1 MKATA
6 LWGLGIVWICLS
18 AGCAGDGAGPAGG
31 PPTDAPDAAQ
41 DAPAP
46 PEDGCG
52 GDCPVAPLDTLPL
65 ADLLLDVLPDVA
77 DVLPDLGHD
86 DSLAELGEDAPPE
99 LPACDCAP
107 PTVRVTVN
115 DIPDTMN
122 GAGLYLANDGQEH
135 SYHLAL
141 PTWGF
146 VWNVTAD
153 CPCGCEGAA
162 PEAQLATDAAL
173 PIPLSGADFAGDGAA
188 SWRWDVTEAQA
199 LPTPGG
205 GLCARVTD
213 ACGQTAE
220 WGCLLVDLVDPT
232 PALHPFQ
239 PPDPWVMVW
248 RRDHRTIGLAG
259 DGDGFAVWSE
269 AGANGTW
276 DFMEDLWLLG
286 LGTPEPTPEWAALD
300 CGWAQGGNECA
311 VRAVLEATRPE
322 AYKFYFKEEDGTC
335 GDYCADI
342 LFMIEGEAGAPDPG
356 SFQFETL
363 SGDETTRAFSMIGFG
378 GGALEDSLVGL
389 SMSIDPRN
397 DGNEDNAQEGFGC
410 LTTSL
415 FRYIIEAL
423 EEDPG
428 LADLAAMMFGAAMPN
443 LGGVPF
449 GAHPEDHLVVD
460 PDVPDG
466 ELSADGVLR
475 RKTWNLMTDTVG
487 FGLAALVVHEI
498 GHSVGL
504 VAYGAPPHGLFGG
517 EKNAAFVENPAGCA
531 GAHLD
536 TAGLNLMQAG
546 PGSGNGFEISADL
559 LTATVGFNELNAAY
573 LKGQILILP

>member
-1 MKATA
+1 MLTVRVRIGILMVAVVSAACTGGDAAESVVNLHVGEVLDTLADTPPIPEDDCSVDCPQDPWDLFDTA
-6 LWGLGIVWICLS
+6 VPEVFADVLT
-18 AGCAGDGAGPAGG
+18 DFGPEG
-31 PPTDAPDAAQ
+31 PPTELV
-41 DAPAP
+41 
-46 PEDGCG
+46 ED
-52 GDCPVAPLDTLPL
+52 LPS
-65 ADLLLDVLPDVA
+65 D
-77 DVLPDLGHD
+77 
-86 DSLAELGEDAPPE
+86 

-122 GAGLYLANDGQEH
+122 GSGPYLANDGQEH
-135 SYHLAL
+135 PYHLAL

-146 VWNVTAD
+146 AWNVSAD
-153 CPCGCEGAA
+153 CPCGCDGL
-162 PEAQLATDAAL
+162 EAQLATDAAT
-173 PIPLSGADFAGDGAA
+173 PISGLEAHFVADGDGA
-188 SWRWDVTEAQA
+188 WRWDVTEDLA
-199 LPTPGG
+199 LPPPGA

-213 ACGQTAE
+213 ACGNANEWVCLEAE
-220 WGCLLVDLVDPT
+220 LVEPT

-239 PPDPWVMVW
+239 PPDPWVLVW
-248 RRDHRTIGLAG
+248 RRDHRTIGLAE
-259 DGDGFAVWSE
+259 DGDGYAVWSE

-276 DFMEDLWLLG
+276 DFLEDLWLLG
-286 LGTPEPTPEWAALD
+286 LGTPDPTPEWAALD

-335 GDYCADI
+335 GEYCADI
-342 LFMIEGEAGAPDPG
+342 LFIIEGEAGAPDPG

-363 SGDETTRAFSMIGFG
+363 VGDEVTRAFSMIGFG
-378 GGALEDSLVGL
+378 GGELEDSLVGL

-397 DGNEDNAQEGFGC
+397 DGNEDNAQEGYGC

-460 PDVPDG
+460 PAVPDA

-475 RKTWNLMTDTVG
+475 RKTWTLMTDTVG

-504 VAYGAPPHGLFGG
+504 VAYGAPPFGLFGS

-559 LTATVGFNELNAAY
+559 LTASVGFNELNAAY